1 MSVLTL
7 DKVTAGEL
15 PDRLKALGIP
25 VDQELHITI
34 VTELDRAD
42 SELEA
47 ARSIDEVA
55 AIVSRRA
62 AERGLTDQELE
73 RLLADD

>member
-25 VDQELHITI
+25 VDQELRITI
-34 VTELDRAD
+34 VTEHDQAD
-42 SELEA
+42 IELEA

-55 AIVSRRA
+55 AILSRRA
-62 AERGLTDQELE
+62 AEYSMS
-73 RLLADD
+73 